1 MSYTGAK
8 DIAEGFNDF
17 FVNVGPS
24 LADAIPHTD
33 VDFESYLSDP
43 ITETFIF
50 ANVTP
55 TMIFNTL
62 SKLKSKSSS
71 GADNI
76 STVLLKDIIPI
87 IILPVTHL
95 FNLSFKT
102 GYIPESYKCAKIIPI
117 YKSGDKDTFTNYR
130 PISILPDFSKLLE
143 KMASLQMFKYI
154 NKFNIFYEHQYGFR
168 PKHDTNQPLLHFLDK
183 VYKGLNKPNSEYSL
197 SIFLDLKKAF
207 DTCDHHILLRKMENY
222 GFKGISNLWFNNYLS
237 DRSQCSTSS
246 GGGTFSLIGTPSY
259 VDFTTPPPA
268 TGARGGSRKAMYSL
282 T

>member
-43 ITETFIF
+43 ITEIFIF

-55 TMIFNTL
+55 TMISNTL

-102 GYIPESYKCAKIIPI
+102 GYIP
-117 YKSGDKDTFTNYR
+117 
-130 PISILPDFSKLLE
+130 
-143 KMASLQMFKYI
+143 
-154 NKFNIFYEHQYGFR
+154 
-168 PKHDTNQPLLHFLDK
+168 
-183 VYKGLNKPNSEYSL
+183 
-197 SIFLDLKKAF
+197 
-207 DTCDHHILLRKMENY
+207 
-222 GFKGISNLWFNNYLS
+222 
-237 DRSQCSTSS
+237 
-246 GGGTFSLIGTPSY
+246 
-259 VDFTTPPPA
+259 
-268 TGARGGSRKAMYSL
+268 
-282 T
+282 

>member
-1 MSYTGAK
+1 MLSRTQIY
-8 DIAEGFNDF
+8 
-17 FVNVGPS
+17 
-24 LADAIPHTD
+24 

-102 GYIPESYKCAKIIPI
+102 GYIPESYKCAQIILI

-130 PISILPDFSKLLE
+130 PISILPAFSKLLE

-154 NKFNIFYEHQYGFR
+154 NKFNIFYEHQYEFR
-168 PKHDTNQPLLHFLDK
+168 PKHDTSQPLLHF
-183 VYKGLNKPNSEYSL
+183 
-197 SIFLDLKKAF
+197 
-207 DTCDHHILLRKMENY
+207 
-222 GFKGISNLWFNNYLS
+222 
-237 DRSQCSTSS
+237 
-246 GGGTFSLIGTPSY
+246 
-259 VDFTTPPPA
+259 
-268 TGARGGSRKAMYSL
+268 
-282 T
+282 